1 MPLDEN
7 EIEGQSSSAD
17 LAQDG
22 QLANASAAVPSAAT
36 GETDDSLLSVVR
48 DAVAESRKESED
60 QAASPAEGAE
70 EASDASAE
78 GDGESEQEPDF
89 ANSPVYAHPDF
100 KAVVKLKNRYR
111 VEARTAR
118 NELAKFQPDAERF
131 QRVQSFISDQGLEP
145 DEVAE
150 GLVIMGLM
158 KTNPAEAYRRLEPT
172 LQKLLVASGRVLPDD
187 LRQRVAAG
195 ELSQAAAQE
204 ISVAR
209 AQVAS
214 QQAHQQFV
222 QQRGQQTAEQSARQ
236 AAQQA
241 ANDWEADRKRKDP
254 NFGAKLEPLMREI
267 AFLQR
272 TEGVPN
278 TPDGVR
284 DQLNRAYKSLVPPAA
299 AVAPQ
304 KRPITPVRGG
314 QVAGKTAPQAETML
328 DIVRQ
333 NRRSA

>member
-22 QLANASAAVPSAAT
+22 AAAAAADAASSAAT

-48 DAVAESRKESED
+48 DAVAESRKEGAE

-70 EASDASAE
+70 EEGSDPPEGQSADE
-78 GDGESEQEPDF
+78 DDYSNVPFNQ
-89 ANSPVYAHPDF
+89 HPRF
-100 KAVVKLKNRYR
+100 KALVTEKNRYK
-111 VEARTAR
+111 A
-118 NELAKFQPDAERF
+118 ELATVRDDAERF

-222 QQRGQQTAEQSARQ
+222 QQRGQQTAEQTARQ

-241 ANDWEADRKRKDP
+241 ANDWEAKRRRNDP
-254 NFGAKLEPLMREI
+254 NFSAKLEPLKREI

-284 DQLNRAYKSLVPPAA
+284 DQLDRAYKSLVPPAA